1 MGVLTL
7 EEKIEK
13 FLTLGDGNGYGD
25 GDGYGHGNGY
35 GDGYGDGDGDG
46 HGNGYGDG
54 YGDGYGYGNGYG
66 DGYGDGYGYGDGDGH
81 GNGYGDGYG
90 NGYGMIEFQGHKLY
104 TIDDISTAITA
115 VHGSDAEGFTIRHN
129 SEMVP
134 CYIARVG
141 DYFAHGETLKDARRD
156 AQQKFDD
163 SLPTE
168 EKIQRFIDFCKGKDT
183 IPAADLFQWHHTL
196 TGSCEM
202 GRREF
207 CKVHHIDIDNDHFTV
222 AEFIN
227 LTINSYRGD
236 IIKQLKNFIMRTDN

>member
-13 FLTLGDGNGYGD
+13 FLTLSA
-25 GDGYGHGNGY
+25 
-35 GDGYGDGDGDG
+35 
-46 HGNGYGDG
+46 
-54 YGDGYGYGNGYG
+54 GYGYGSASGYG
-66 DGYGDGYGYGDGDGH
+66 YGSASGNGDASGYGDGYGYGDG
-81 GNGYGDGYG
+81 NGYGYDIGFGYG
-90 NGYGMIEFQGHKLY
+90 YDNGIIEFQGHKLY
-104 TIDDISTAITA
+104 TIDDIPTAITA
-115 VHGSDAEGFTIRHN
+115 VHGGYAEGFTIRHN

-141 DYFAHGETLKDARRD
+141 DFFAHGETLKEARRD

-163 SLPTE
+163 NLPTE
-168 EKIQRFIDFCKGKDT
+168 EKIRRFLAFCAGKDY

-207 CKVHHIDIDNDHFTV
+207 CKVHNIDIDNDQFTV
-222 AEFIN
+222 SEFIN
-227 LTINSYRGD
+227 LTIDSFGGD
-236 IIKQLKNFIMRTDN
+236 IIIQLKNFIKYDI